1 MVRLRV
7 GGFIAVSVVVGIIG
21 LLIHDLLKTTQG
33 RDVLLMFA
41 SIILCG
47 MTLYGAHNAEKKAR
61 Q

>member
-7 GGFIAVSVVVGIIG
+7 GGFIVVSVVVGIIG
-21 LLIHDLLKTTQG
+21 LLIFDLLKTTQG

-41 SIILCG
+41 SIVLSG
-47 MTLYGAHNAEKKAR
+47 TVLYGAHNAEKKAR